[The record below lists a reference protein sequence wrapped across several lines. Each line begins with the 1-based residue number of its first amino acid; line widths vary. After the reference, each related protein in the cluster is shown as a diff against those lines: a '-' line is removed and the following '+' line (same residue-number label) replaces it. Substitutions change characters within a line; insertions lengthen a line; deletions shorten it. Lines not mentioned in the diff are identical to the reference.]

1 MRLDKMA
8 VTAQEALQASIG
20 VATDAEAGSVEPMHL
35 LKALLDSGERN
46 LSSIIERVGADP
58 RAIAAA
64 VEEQISREPKVS
76 RLRPASGALE

>member
-20 VATDAEAGSVEPMHL
+20 VATDAEAGSVEPVHL

-46 LSSIIERVGADP
+46 LSSIIELSL
-58 RAIAAA
+58 IH
-64 VEEQISREPKVS
+64 I
-76 RLRPASGALE
+76 